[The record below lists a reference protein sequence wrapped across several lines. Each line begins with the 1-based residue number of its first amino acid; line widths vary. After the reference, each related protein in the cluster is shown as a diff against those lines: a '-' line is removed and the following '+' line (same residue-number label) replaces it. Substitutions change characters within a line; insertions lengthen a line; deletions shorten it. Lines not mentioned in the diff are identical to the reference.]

1 MKFVFFLTLFVS
13 VLMNCQSHSK
23 SENQSGESL
32 ISAEIV
38 KHKNS
43 GAPELEKQ
51 LSWQLYYN
59 SSLKELKV
67 IKAEKYIDT
76 SSMYYPLLKDKCT
89 RWSLTNDGIVSI
101 LMNSSAIS
109 LREWHTDY
117 SNFPCYYKGILS
129 LNGRKA
135 DFTINAGAF
144 SRIIL
149 SDTVISLGYKEKNYA
164 KYFLDGRAS
173 PSEYNE

>member
-1 MKFVFFLTLFVS
+1 M
-13 VLMNCQSHSK
+13 
-23 SENQSGESL
+23 
-32 ISAEIV
+32 

-43 GAPELEKQ
+43 GAPELEKE
-51 LSWQLYYN
+51 LSRQ
-59 SSLKELKV
+59 SDFKSGLKGIKV
-67 IKAEKYIDT
+67 IKVEKYTDT
-76 SSMYYPLLKDKCT
+76 ESMYYPIVKDKCAG
-89 RWSLTNDGIVSI
+89 WSLTTDDIVSI
-101 LMNSSAIS
+101 LMNSSPIS

-144 SRIIL
+144 STIIL
-149 SDTVISLGYKEKNYA
+149 SDTVISLGYKGKNYM